1 MAIENENGV
10 VRVAGRAR
18 RYRGPWL
25 VWVGPRQLHCPLC
38 RGTLFWDREVQLNTA
53 GMSFLNLDWANAS
66 ATGVQCAD
74 CSRLEL
80 FADSGQVRFSTPEA
94 QP

>member
-1 MAIENENGV
+1 M
-10 VRVAGRAR
+10 
-18 RYRGPWL
+18 
-25 VWVGPRQLHCPLC
+25 VWVGPHQLLCPLC